1 MASLWTNI
9 ANHHLERT
17 FSFPDWNSALA
28 FVIRVGVVAEKLQHH
43 PDVEL
48 SWGKVVLKLRTHDAD
63 GISELDHELAGQIDA
78 LAP

>member
-1 MASLWTNI
+1 MASLWANI

-48 SWGKVVLKLRTHDAD
+48 SWGKVVVKLRTHDVD